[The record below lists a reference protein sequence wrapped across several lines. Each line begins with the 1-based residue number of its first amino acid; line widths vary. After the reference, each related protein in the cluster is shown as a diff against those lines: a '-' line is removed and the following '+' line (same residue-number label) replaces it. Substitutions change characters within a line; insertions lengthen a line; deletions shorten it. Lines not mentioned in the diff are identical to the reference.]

1 MYLCI
6 IKRVAFYSRNPH
18 GLLPLES
25 VQVTPTN
32 LRSVYTHCTPHEKMM
47 GQGGKIRALAKYID
61 FNSVIFRLKREALWF
76 PNLVSLLPK
85 SKIKRANLLAVCQ
98 YINCIHRRLRLT
110 ERGRIYFKTNVFG
123 KDRVQQI

>member
-6 IKRVAFYSRNPH
+6 IKRLAFYSRNYH

-32 LRSVYTHCTPHEKMM
+32 LRSVYTRCTSHEKMM
-47 GQGGKIRALAKYID
+47 GQGGKTRALAKYID

-76 PNLVSLLPK
+76 PDLVSLLPK
-85 SKIKRANLLAVCQ
+85 SKIKRVNLLAVCQ
-98 YINCIHRRLRLT
+98 YINCIHWPLRLT
-110 ERGRIYFKTNVFG
+110 ERG
-123 KDRVQQI
+123 

>member
-25 VQVTPTN
+25 VQGQSN

-76 PNLVSLLPK
+76 PNLVSLLLK

-98 YINCIHRRLRLT
+98 YINCIHWRLRLT
-110 ERGRIYFKTNVFG
+110 ERG
-123 KDRVQQI
+123 

>member
-18 GLLPLES
+18 GLLLLES

-32 LRSVYTHCTPHEKMM
+32 LRSVYTRCTSHEKMM

-61 FNSVIFRLKREALWF
+61 FNLVIFRLKWEAFWF
-76 PNLVSLLPK
+76 LNLVSLLPK

-98 YINCIHRRLRLT
+98 YINCIHWRLRLI
-110 ERGRIYFKTNVFG
+110 ERG
-123 KDRVQQI
+123 

>member
-76 PNLVSLLPK
+76 LYLVSLLPK

-98 YINCIHRRLRLT
+98 YINCIHWRLRLT
-110 ERGRIYFKTNVFG
+110 ERG
-123 KDRVQQI
+123 

>member
-18 GLLPLES
+18 GLLLLES

-61 FNSVIFRLKREALWF
+61 FNSVIL
-76 PNLVSLLPK
+76 
-85 SKIKRANLLAVCQ
+85 
-98 YINCIHRRLRLT
+98 
-110 ERGRIYFKTNVFG
+110 
-123 KDRVQQI
+123 D